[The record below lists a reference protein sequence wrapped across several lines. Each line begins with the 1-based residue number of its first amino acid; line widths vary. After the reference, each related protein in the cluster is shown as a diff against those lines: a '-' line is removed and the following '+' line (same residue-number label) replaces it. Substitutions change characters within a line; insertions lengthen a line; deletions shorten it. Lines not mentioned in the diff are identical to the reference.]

1 MSPMPMPP
9 GGMAGAACFLG
20 LSATMASVVIKSEAI
35 LLVRLHRAC
44 PMATER
50 PVPRPMVWSP
60 MQLADEQLAIIITWA
75 KKTPE
80 VQAVFL
86 YGSRVKGTAKP
97 DSDVVLALSI
107 KGLEATWQFA
117 KFISHRRGWRVELEA
132 ALGLA
137 VQLERA
143 RRDATPEAGYVE
155 LWRRA

>member
-1 MSPMPMPP
+1 MP
-9 GGMAGAACFLG
+9 
-20 LSATMASVVIKSEAI
+20 
-35 LLVRLHRAC
+35 RA
-44 PMATER
+44 
-50 PVPRPMVWSP
+50 MVWWP
-60 MQLADEQLAIIITWA
+60 MQLTDEQLAIIIAWA

-86 YGSRVKGTAKP
+86 YGSRAKGTAKP
-97 DSDVVLALSI
+97 DGDLVLALSI
-107 KGLEATWQFA
+107 KGLEATWRFA
-117 KFISHRRGWRVELEA
+117 KFISHRRDWRVELEA

>member
-1 MSPMPMPP
+1 
-9 GGMAGAACFLG
+9 
-20 LSATMASVVIKSEAI
+20 
-35 LLVRLHRAC
+35 
-44 PMATER
+44 
-50 PVPRPMVWSP
+50 
-60 MQLADEQLAIIITWA
+60 MQFTDEHLAIIIAWA

-80 VQAVFL
+80 VQAVFR
-86 YGSRVKGTAKP
+86 YDSRPKGTAKP

-107 KGLEATWQFA
+107 KGLEATWRFA
-117 KFISHRRGWRVELEA
+117 KFISHRRGWRAELEA